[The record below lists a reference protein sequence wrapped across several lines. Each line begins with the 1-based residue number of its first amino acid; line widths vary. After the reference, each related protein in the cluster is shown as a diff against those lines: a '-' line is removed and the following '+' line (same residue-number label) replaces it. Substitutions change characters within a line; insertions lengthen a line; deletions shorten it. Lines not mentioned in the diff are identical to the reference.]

1 MLCANIL
8 IGYGYYVESAQ
19 LRSFNLFMTD
29 KVCVMSYLVIVG
41 KLKLI
46 YFLMMLG
53 QERFAG
59 VMIGNPKQNVI

>member
-19 LRSFNLFMTD
+19 LGSFKLFMTD
-29 KVCVMSYLVIVG
+29 KVCVMSYLVIVV

-46 YFLMMLG
+46 YIFL
-53 QERFAG
+53 
-59 VMIGNPKQNVI
+59 